1 MPRGILPKQIEIMTE
16 LDYAEKW
23 FQLQDIPSIVNN
35 GSIYVPF
42 GAFEFKLS
50 SDDVK
55 YRAELF
61 LESELQK
68 VKVNWG
74 WV

>member
-1 MPRGILPKQIEIMTE
+1 
-16 LDYAEKW
+16 
-23 FQLQDIPSIVNN
+23 
-35 GSIYVPF
+35 
-42 GAFEFKLS
+42 LS